1 MMESLQKNRFRV
13 MLFKAL
19 LGLANRLALLPNR
32 LTPPPF
38 RLLQIGSAFWLSR
51 ALYVATKLG
60 LAEALGEREVSAPEL
75 AAELELDSDH
85 LYRLL
90 RMLAANGVF
99 AESSP
104 RIFRNSPMSHCLRA
118 DHPQSVR
125 ALILMHNDPVMTAP
139 WNDSLEA
146 CIRDGETPFVR
157 SHGVE
162 LYRYM
167 DSDSVFDQLFARAM
181 ESVVAL
187 TGSDYLCDFDWS
199 RFTRIVDVGGS
210 LGSKTAAILRNNPQL
225 HALVFD
231 RPQVVEGATEYWR
244 ARNEQALLERM
255 SFAGGDMFEAIPQA
269 ETDRDIY
276 LCVGVFHGLGDEEV
290 QKLLGKL
297 KQAFGDKRPTLLAV
311 DAVAAERNIDP
322 AVAGFDMQML
332 IGTRGRERTLAE
344 WTALFEGACLRIEE
358 VVEVRTFASFIVV
371 RMD

>member
-139 WNDSLEA
+139 WNDSLDA

-167 DSDSVFDQLFARAM
+167 DRDPVFDQLFSRAM
-181 ESVVAL
+181 DSVEAL

-225 HALVFD
+225 RALVFD